1 MIDLELMHNYSV
13 ATYATLSNNHMLREL
28 WKGTVPKV
36 GLSCDYIMQS
46 VLAISALHIAHYNPE
61 KRNYYV
67 AKALSYHRLASQS
80 AMCTMDA
87 ITPESAETL
96 ILFSILTIYIG

>member
-28 WKGTVPKV
+28 WKGTVPKI
-36 GLSCDYIMQS
+36 GLNCDYIMQS

-80 AMCTMDA
+80 AMRTMDA

-96 ILFSILTIYIG
+96 ILFSILTTYVG